1 MATLSTYLPTFGQYW
16 SFGQAV
22 RGTGVHQTSITGL
35 CIGFPNDIAWSCSP
49 YLHYL
54 HRNSIPAPATASQLP
69 DNCEQR
75 SSSLTL
81 FNPDNLQ
88 SPCIK
93 EFLQKVQDDTQAL
106 SSGFSFHLNG
116 DNAHNYKYTSGLVTK
131 LVGTHNTSGL
141 PVVVIC
147 STVIARQ
154 CNGSQDKVWLPS
166 GPLPQN
172 HTTAQMQCGSALV
185 DHTVL
190 HNPCLA
196 TVLSSLHLALPFY
209 GKIWV
214 SSMTVPLG
222 ALGFP
227 AYATA
232 VCMGSLSGLSAK
244 CGTLDLQVF
253 TTTDVPSQC
262 SNTSHH
268 PRDEAMLNSLPCWT
282 TLKNSILGFNPA
294 GAQFA
299 VRESSTLVTIGNA
312 YLASPKIGSPVQVII
327 CVDSYYKL
335 AHACHP
341 KLYYL
346 GAEWLVEGINDT
358 HLLQR
363 CAMRGGGSTGGGRS
377 ADLISF
383 SQQLPL
389 CTRHFLA
396 AVLKH
401 TGTTGKLAM
410 RARDASGAIST
421 FYTDGL
427 SLSRQKP
434 ATKSLHVLLCSTVIP
449 FAVCKA
455 GKHTASLVSGD
466 LQAGRD
472 AGQRLCSAGT
482 TVNDTLAGLN
492 TCRDQLATQLNA
504 LFATL
509 GQYWKQSSVTS
520 VSGRG
525 IPALATS
532 ICVKSISDILVRCPT
547 FIVRVTT
554 VNESDTCPDQ
564 LQPTTAILTDTCFA
578 TVYDSL
584 FQVYGFDAVQFA
596 LSDSATPHTV
606 RTTPDKKQARS
617 SAVHRVRV
625 CVDSISKLHACKPY
639 LFFVA
644 RQWGVRH
651 MNVDQAAKECPRT
664 QANSTLPNVV
674 FQDCLNGFLDGVRRS
689 IGNGSIL
696 FLGYLNGIPSLHKL
710 AKKSSVAV
718 TTLPR
723 SILICSVN
731 NPHVTC
737 GASAAAWIP
746 DGSLPMSRAAGNSAC
761 GAFLT
766 SSHADAT
773 ACRMRLSNSL
783 HSLFPAFGAYWS
795 EISIATHEDKGEL
808 SHATALCAGTLHLVT
823 ASCATYKVRVVRSSD
838 PANGCTREHYPKRA
852 MLSDLCFRSLLATL
866 SAFFVSGAEFHFE
879 SSVTAEN
886 ISSLLAEK
894 AAGPLPG
901 TPQQLILCV
910 ANIPVSNGTMPSVTM
925 SKITTSQSSVTAPK
939 KAAVTTI
946 SDQPTST
953 EVKADDGQ
961 QQRVNSFEPIVRHT
975 TGSPIEVPG
984 TTHDQSSLTDARGDG
999 EQPEA
1004 NAHDPN
1010 YLNNNGRGSE
1020 HVSTSGV
1027 WYYIVAALAVL
1038 NILAGGL
1045 LLLQRRG
1052 FSICI
1057 LSKVIGQ
1064 CMHSDRN
1071 TSNSSPT
1078 MDNLPSR
1085 RDFGN
1090 VGYRAKSV
1098 TESMVDSLDLPAS
1111 SRTTELLECPV
1122 ELPELEAS
1130 DDDGL
1135 YMTGDQMMSP
1145 KSINRKHH
1153 RASMSSKG
1161 SKQRKSQRNT
1171 GPANKAT
1178 SLAHAADAPN
1188 NGSTPPTGKKR
1199 KKRANSSDV
1208 GIVCVPPVSYH
1219 FEHNDEVYCDLQVRT
1234 PPPPAAIQS
1243 MAGGNSLIPPCSVS
1257 GYSSESGD
1265 DCSVYS
1271 ACISIT
1277 CDESDANSQ
1286 PYHNNAKQYDA
1297 SLMYSEGISNHM
1309 ISSEENGYDNRN
1321 LHRTYSAASRES
1333 PYQRLPSRSSVGAS
1347 QCPSHASIAQG
1358 EEESWYFAPDTLQ
1371 AGLLA
1376 DSHAAATGAVGF
1388 GGQVTAHDQRRNTMR
1403 ESIDLSDI
1411 VLPHQDMPAMQQDES
1426 EYQTYSPRTSIDV
1439 SGIVMPQQSQP
1450 PHNHHQ
1456 QQQHPKALSVTSGA
1470 PLGDVDRNLPSL
1482 LSQEDAV
1489 YMDPAI
1495 LAQDATPQSQTRP
1508 SHAHTPSR
1516 AASRHGPSVTGCSP
1530 YDNNTLPA
1538 TPQKQLP
1545 SLPRVPGD
1553 EAQLPQLPA

>member
-925 SKITTSQSSVTAPK
+925 SKITTSQSTVTAATK
-939 KAAVTTI
+939 TAATAI
-946 SDQPTST
+946 SDQPPST
-953 EVKADDGQ
+953 EMKADDGQ
-961 QQRVNSFEPIVRHT
+961 QSVKSSAPMDGQTMGRPT
-975 TGSPIEVPG
+975 DVPG
-984 TTHDQSSLTDARGDG
+984 TTDDQSSLTDARGDS
-999 EQPEA
+999 EQPKA
-1004 NAHDPN
+1004 NASDPN
-1010 YLNNNGRGSE
+1010 FQNNHGRGSE
-1020 HVSTSGV
+1020 NASTSGV
-1027 WYYIVAALAVL
+1027 WYYVVAPLAVL
-1038 NILAGGL
+1038 IILAGGIL
-1045 LLLQRRG
+1045 LLHRRG
-1052 FSICI
+1052 FSISI
-1057 LSKVIGQ
+1057 SGKVVGQ
-1064 CMHSDRN
+1064 CRHSERN
-1071 TSNSSPT
+1071 ISNSSPT
-1078 MDNLPSR
+1078 LNNFQSR
-1085 RDFGN
+1085 RDFSNSRETGTEKN
-1090 VGYRAKSV
+1090 KKARISMRPLIGYRTK
-1098 TESMVDSLDLPAS
+1098 ELMVDSLGLAKSPRS
-1111 SRTTELLECPV
+1111 TEQLVCPV
-1122 ELPELEAS
+1122 ELAELEAS
-1130 DDDGL
+1130 DDVGL
-1135 YMTGDQMMSP
+1135 YMAGDQVAWP
-1145 KSINRKHH
+1145 KSINDKHH

-1161 SKQRKSQRNT
+1161 SKQRKSQRNAGT
-1171 GPANKAT
+1171 ADKVT
-1178 SLAHAADAPN
+1178 SPAHAANAPN
-1188 NGSTPPTGKKR
+1188 TGGTPPGGKKC
-1199 KKRANSSDV
+1199 KKSGNSGDV
-1208 GIVCVPPVSYH
+1208 GIVSPPPVYYH
-1219 FEHNDEVYCDLQVRT
+1219 FEHKEEYSDLQVLAAS
-1234 PPPPAAIQS
+1234 PPPP
-1243 MAGGNSLIPPCSVS
+1243 
-1257 GYSSESGD
+1257 
-1265 DCSVYS
+1265 
-1271 ACISIT
+1271 
-1277 CDESDANSQ
+1277 
-1286 PYHNNAKQYDA
+1286 
-1297 SLMYSEGISNHM
+1297 
-1309 ISSEENGYDNRN
+1309 
-1321 LHRTYSAASRES
+1321 
-1333 PYQRLPSRSSVGAS
+1333 
-1347 QCPSHASIAQG
+1347 
-1358 EEESWYFAPDTLQ
+1358 
-1371 AGLLA
+1371 
-1376 DSHAAATGAVGF
+1376 
-1388 GGQVTAHDQRRNTMR
+1388 
-1403 ESIDLSDI
+1403 
-1411 VLPHQDMPAMQQDES
+1411 
-1426 EYQTYSPRTSIDV
+1426 
-1439 SGIVMPQQSQP
+1439 
-1450 PHNHHQ
+1450 
-1456 QQQHPKALSVTSGA
+1456 
-1470 PLGDVDRNLPSL
+1470 
-1482 LSQEDAV
+1482 
-1489 YMDPAI
+1489 
-1495 LAQDATPQSQTRP
+1495 
-1508 SHAHTPSR
+1508 
-1516 AASRHGPSVTGCSP
+1516 
-1530 YDNNTLPA
+1530 
-1538 TPQKQLP
+1538 
-1545 SLPRVPGD
+1545 
-1553 EAQLPQLPA
+1553 